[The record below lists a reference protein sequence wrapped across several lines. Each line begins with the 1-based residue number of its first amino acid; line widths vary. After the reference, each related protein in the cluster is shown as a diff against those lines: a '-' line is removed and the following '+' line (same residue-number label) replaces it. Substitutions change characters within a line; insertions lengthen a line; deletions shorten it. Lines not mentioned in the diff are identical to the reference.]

1 MKVYVKDE
9 EGNFLAVTLVS
20 PQEIDDVT
28 TVTPPGTLDVQSCD
42 LITVRM
48 ADGELRDYAPYGVFA
63 YSQETALIK
72 SLASSEVGKR
82 IDFNTGRG
90 YTAEGQQI
98 TAEVVAQKL
107 DGIGDM
113 RLLVLMTDHS
123 RGLEYLYDLAELT
136 EGAVLHHYDGIGGE
150 VHYKRLE
157 EYWGVS
163 LRGDPVDAD
172 YADWRQK
179 PIYQGS

>member
-1 MKVYVKDE
+1 MST
-9 EGNFLAVTLVS
+9 N
-20 PQEIDDVT
+20 EI
-28 TVTPPGTLDVQSCD
+28 
-42 LITVRM
+42 
-48 ADGELRDYAPYGVFA
+48 GE
-63 YSQETALIK
+63 
-72 SLASSEVGKR
+72 R

-90 YTAEGQQI
+90 YTAQGQQI
-98 TAEVVAQKL
+98 TAEVVAKKL

-136 EGAVLHHYDGIGGE
+136 ATAVLHHYDAIGGE

-163 LRGDPVDAD
+163 HRGDPVDAD

>member
-1 MKVYVKDE
+1 MEAWQVIGKQN
-9 EGNFLAVTLVS
+9 G
-20 PQEIDDVT
+20 
-28 TVTPPGTLDVQSCD
+28 
-42 LITVRM
+42 
-48 ADGELRDYAPYGVFA
+48 
-63 YSQETALIK
+63 
-72 SLASSEVGKR
+72 SEVGER

-90 YTAEGQQI
+90 YTAQGQQI

-123 RGLEYLYDLAELT
+123 RGLEYLYNLSELT
-136 EGAVLHHYDGIGGE
+136 EDAVLRRYDGTSGE
-150 VHYKRLE
+150 VSYKRLK

-163 LRGDPVDAD
+163 HRGDPVDTD